1 MNWEA
6 IGAVGE
12 VVGAIG
18 VIVTLVYLARQVRI
32 GNRLA
37 RAEAYRSPN
46 SDLNALN
53 GAFSTDP
60 VFRKAFRRALEGATR
75 DELDP
80 DERTSLDGFLISIT
94 NIYEQLAREARE
106 GIPDSDSISF
116 AGRGTFSLPYYQTS
130 WSFYKQYLSSAFVEE
145 FEKSDIVEAWS
156 ETSFSGSES

>member
-1 MNWEA
+1 MSWDA
-6 IGAVGE
+6 ISAVAEILGAVA
-12 VVGAIG
+12 VVIS
-18 VIVTLVYLARQVRI
+18 LMYLARQIRTS
-32 GNRLA
+32 NRLA

-80 DERTSLDGFLISIT
+80 DEVTALDGFLISLT

-106 GIPDSDSISF
+106 GIIDSSSANF
-116 AGRGTFSLPYYQTS
+116 AGRGAFSLPYYQTS

-156 ETSFSGSES
+156 NVSTEG